1 MRCRFLLSSAE
12 PRKTIPPE
20 MPMTSARKPPTAST
34 TMTTVGIL
42 YCFSFTGWDPYKGS
56 SQQSSQYGL
65 LSRAGPAVKRT
76 FTVVFW
82 RFVPT
87 LT

>member
-56 SQQSSQYGL
+56 SQQSSQYGR
-65 LSRAGPAVKRT
+65 LSRAGPAVRRT
-76 FTVVFW
+76 LTDVFW

>member
-1 MRCRFLLSSAE
+1 M
-12 PRKTIPPE
+12 PPE

-42 YCFSFTGWDPYKGS
+42 YFFSFTGWAPYKGS
-56 SQQSSQYGL
+56 SQQSSQYGR
-65 LSRAGPAVKRT
+65 LSRAGPAVRRT
-76 FTVVFW
+76 LTDVFW